1 MMTKLM
7 DDVNKQV
14 TFLFLFR
21 VNGLKEDEK
30 RKIGTNEL
38 YWSMVVGRVS
48 YSILCNH

>member
-21 VNGLKEDEK
+21 VNGLKEDKNEK
-30 RKIGTNEL
+30 DWN
-38 YWSMVVGRVS
+38 
-48 YSILCNH
+48 